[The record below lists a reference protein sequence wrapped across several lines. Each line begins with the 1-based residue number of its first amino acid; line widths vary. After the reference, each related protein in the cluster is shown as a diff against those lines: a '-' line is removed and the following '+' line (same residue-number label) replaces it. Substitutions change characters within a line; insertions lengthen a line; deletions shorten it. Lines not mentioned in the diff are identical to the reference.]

1 MSQIIMQGRCIPNKY
16 ALNIRL
22 IRDFFYQNVLGC
34 CTWVAVAILL
44 QFLHFLLNTSRRIQ
58 KGAGFNKRAG
68 RIVTST
74 INKRAG
80 SNKAVQGCIKVSKR
94 INAHARLLET

>member
-1 MSQIIMQGRCIPNKY
+1 MSQIIVQGRCVSNKY

-22 IRDFFYQNVLGC
+22 ISDFFSNFVLGC
-34 CTWVAVAILL
+34 RTWVASTIWL
-44 QFLHFLLNTSRRIQ
+44 QFLQFLLNTSRRIQ

-68 RIVTST
+68 RIVSSK
-74 INKRAG
+74 INKRVG

-94 INAHARLLET
+94 INAHARLLKT